1 MSVVIQLAVL
11 TRCFVLSV
19 PSELD
24 IIAEHRAE
32 LEFSISYVMLDSL
45 KITVLWDRSIYSS
58 LYLWR

>member
-11 TRCFVLSV
+11 TRCCFVLSV
-19 PSELD
+19 QSELD

-45 KITVLWDRSIYSS
+45 KITVL
-58 LYLWR
+58 